1 MALFE
6 ARGLGRRFRPNTKS
20 EVRAVDTVSLTIA
33 KGALVL
39 VTGTSGSGK
48 STLLSLLAGLDRP
61 TEGQLIFEGRDLGCF
76 SDVELARFRR
86 RTGFIFQNFSLI
98 PGLSVLENIVYPLIP
113 RGIVRRERN
122 ERARLLLARLG
133 LCDKGAVFPS
143 ELSGGEQQRVAVAR
157 ALAGQ
162 PEILIADEPTSNLD
176 STSNVTSIL
185 QELHREGRTVIV
197 ASHSAEFVPL
207 ATIVYRLEA
216 GKIVADAS
224 AG

>member
-33 KGALVL
+33 KGAFVL
-39 VTGTSGSGK
+39 VPVPSGSGK

-98 PGLSVLENIVYPLIP
+98 PGLSVLEN
-113 RGIVRRERN
+113 
-122 ERARLLLARLG
+122 
-133 LCDKGAVFPS
+133 
-143 ELSGGEQQRVAVAR
+143 
-157 ALAGQ
+157 
-162 PEILIADEPTSNLD
+162 
-176 STSNVTSIL
+176 
-185 QELHREGRTVIV
+185 
-197 ASHSAEFVPL
+197 
-207 ATIVYRLEA
+207 
-216 GKIVADAS
+216 
-224 AG
+224 